1 LLIHQLLETIE
12 INGPPALLGHDLLE
26 IQRETARIIE
36 QKCELLGHDSA
47 GSKGRCLAA
56 ELFDVQG
63 AKESELSVKDDA
75 LHSIN

>member
-1 LLIHQLLETIE
+1 MLIHQLLETIE

-63 AKESELSVKDDA
+63 AKESEL
-75 LHSIN
+75 